1 MAQGYALTNNVAI
14 SAAPDIAVEIAAD
27 FADAIVQQSI
37 TWCMYSVRGS
47 DNWISCIMNSAIL
60 AFSDVITRTLDPAG
74 ISVD

>member
-47 DNWISCIMNSAIL
+47 DN
-60 AFSDVITRTLDPAG
+60 
-74 ISVD
+74 